1 MKTVLVIILFL
12 IFGNVYSQNLF
23 LDHKTVGNVE
33 FRNSVTLGHQF
44 DGVIRPPMV
53 TIYLWDLKSTEPKL
67 LLTEKWES
75 DNWHYHSFD
84 VSGWKTSSY
93 KFIVGFGKDITREI
107 EFFVWN
113 RK

>member
-1 MKTVLVIILFL
+1 MKTTVTIILFL
-12 IFGNVYSQNLF
+12 IFSNAYSQSLS
-23 LDHKTVGNVE
+23 LDYKNVGEVNYQ
-33 FRNSVTLGHQF
+33 NSITLGHQF
-44 DGVIRPPMV
+44 DGTPPMV
-53 TIYLWDLKSTEPKL
+53 TIYLLNLRTNETKI

-84 VSGWKTSSY
+84 VTGWKTGAY
-93 KFIVGFGKDITREI
+93 KFIVGFGKDTSSEI

>member
-12 IFGNVYSQNLF
+12 IFGIVYSQNLS
-23 LDHKTVGNVE
+23 LDYKTVGNVE
-33 FRNSVTLGHQF
+33 SRNSITLGHKF
-44 DGVIRPPMV
+44 DGVNGPPMV
-53 TIYLWDLKSTEPKL
+53 SIYLWDLKSIEIKL
-67 LLTEKWES
+67 LLTEKRES

-84 VSGWKTSSY
+84 VSGWKTGSY
-93 KFIVGFGKDITREI
+93 RFIVGFGKDTFEEI